1 MWAVPV
7 LSSACC
13 ERLVCV
19 ASGKRDAT
27 FLRSTSMMIVV
38 LALMIPLRLTA
49 RHVPAAMLV
58 RVSDQ
63 GADHHFL
70 VRVLAAKAVFAVADA
85 LQDC

>member
-1 MWAVPV
+1 
-7 LSSACC
+7 
-13 ERLVCV
+13 
-19 ASGKRDAT
+19 
-27 FLRSTSMMIVV
+27 MMIVV